1 MICDNKNQVHDN
13 KIINEEK
20 DGIRVICTI
29 CKKVYTMRIDI
40 NGRMNTRL
48 YSKVYKRDIVQPGSN
63 LYYKVYPEK
72 MSLV

>member
-1 MICDNKNQVHDN
+1 MVCDNKNQVHDN
-13 KIINEEK
+13 KMICEEK

-29 CKKVYTMRIDI
+29 CKKINIMRIDE

-48 YSKVYKRDIVQPGSN
+48 YGKVFKRDTVQPGSN
-63 LYYKVYPEK
+63 LYYKVYPDK